1 MRRLASDTLI
11 YGLGSVANQALAFL
25 LLPLYTRYLTPADY
39 GTLALIGAGGSIL
52 SLVAAV
58 GIHSGLTRVYFD
70 YESEDER
77 AVVVFTGLAFGLVA
91 ASVVAAP
98 LLLLSG
104 RLAPLLLEN
113 VPQAAVYWNLAVIL
127 YSLAALNSISL
138 AILQIHQRARAYV
151 TCSLLGLIGSL
162 LVSID
167 LVAVSGRGIR
177 GVLEGQLFGVV
188 VQLSLGFLASLPRLR
203 AAWRGR
209 PLREMLLFAVPLLP
223 TNLAAWGLGLADR
236 WFLQRFA
243 SLTEVGLYSLGYRFG
258 SAFETLF
265 VRPFSLAWAPY
276 LFSILD
282 DPGHRQ
288 VCARVLEYYTVI
300 GGFLVLG
307 LGLFGGDVIRVIS
320 DPSFFAADRVIFWI
334 GLGCLL
340 RGSTFITVAGIHV
353 RKKTHCSAY
362 AYGAGVVLNLALVW
376 LWIPRYGMMGAAF
389 AMVTTFGAISLALAG
404 MAQRLHPIPY
414 RPRRIVAVLAL
425 MTALY
430 GLGRLVSGA
439 SLFVQLPAKLAC
451 VSAFPLLLVAVGF
464 FEPSELAR
472 ARAFASRLIS
482 GAAERREGG
491 GAP

>member
-11 YGLGSVANQALAFL
+11 YGLGSVANQALSFL

-52 SLVAAV
+52 SLVAAL
-58 GIHSGLTRVYFD
+58 GIHSGLTRVFFD
-70 YESEDER
+70 YDSEGDR
-77 AVVVFTGLAFGLVA
+77 TAVVFTGLAFGLVTA
-91 ASVVAAP
+91 TLLAAP
-98 LLLLSG
+98 LLLFAD

-113 VPQAAVYWNLAVIL
+113 VPQAAVYWDLAVLL
-127 YSLAALNSISL
+127 YSLAALNSITL
-138 AILQIHQRARAYV
+138 AILQVHQRARAYV

-162 LVSID
+162 LLSIQ

-188 VQLSLGFLASLPRLR
+188 VQLGVGFLASLSRLR
-203 AAWRGR
+203 MAWRGR
-209 PLREMLLFAVPLLP
+209 SLRGMLLFAGPLLP

-236 WFLQRFA
+236 WFLQRYA

-282 DPGHRQ
+282 DPGHREI
-288 VCARVLEYYTVI
+288 CARVLEYYTVA

-307 LGLFGGDVIRVIS
+307 LGLFGGDVIRLIS

-353 RKKTHCSAY
+353 RKKTHYSAY
-362 AYGAGVVLNLALVW
+362 AYGAGVLMNLILLR
-376 LWIPRYGMMGAAF
+376 LWIPTYGMMGAAF
-389 AMVTTFGAISLALAG
+389 AMVATFGAISLALAWL
-404 MAQRLHPIPY
+404 AQRLHPIPY
-414 RPRRIVAVLAL
+414 RPRRILALLAL

-430 GLGRLVSGA
+430 APAILLHDAALIVRLATKAGC
-439 SLFVQLPAKLAC
+439 LA
-451 VSAFPLLLVAVGF
+451 AFPLLLLACGF

-472 ARAFASRLIS
+472 ARAFALRFLP
-482 GAAERREGG
+482 GAAARRQGG
-491 GAP
+491 GIS